1 MAIRKKTSKTSRP
14 VRRKTRPAA
23 AKAKSHQSPVPFL
36 VFGTLFGYF
45 LSKSR
50 ATDYDSIV
58 DMFLCRDFQLYGV
71 ILVAIAATA
80 WGLYWMRQSSKAAPG
95 KPFQRDPVLWVAVLW
110 LLPLVLLGRTQDY
123 SWVHKL
129 LVPAI
134 LVEAALGLYLVC
146 RRVPSAAFTV
156 SMDFEP
162 LKFDPSR
169 LLGAL
174 LFGAGWALA
183 GTCPG
188 TSLAQIGEG
197 KLVAFATVLGIA
209 AGVWAYKKFKPGAAQ
224 DSQVC

>member
-1 MAIRKKTSKTSRP
+1 MAIRKKTSKT
-14 VRRKTRPAA
+14 VRRKASKSSSPAP
-23 AKAKSHQSPVPFL
+23 QSAVPFL
-36 VFGTLFGYF
+36 VFGTFFGYF
-45 LSKSR
+45 LSKAR
-50 ATDYDSIV
+50 ATDYDSVV

-71 ILVAIAATA
+71 ILVAVAATA
-80 WGLYWMRQSSKAAPG
+80 WGLYWMRQSAKGSP
-95 KPFQRDPVLWVAVLW
+95 KPLQRDPVLWVAVLW
-110 LLPLVLLGRTQDY
+110 LLPLFLLGRTQDY

-134 LVEAALGLYLVC
+134 LVEAALALYLVC
-146 RRVPSAAFTV
+146 RRVSSAAFTV

-162 LKFDPSR
+162 MKLDPTR
-169 LLGAL
+169 LVGAL
-174 LFGAGWALA
+174 FFGAGWALA

-224 DSQVC
+224 DNQVC